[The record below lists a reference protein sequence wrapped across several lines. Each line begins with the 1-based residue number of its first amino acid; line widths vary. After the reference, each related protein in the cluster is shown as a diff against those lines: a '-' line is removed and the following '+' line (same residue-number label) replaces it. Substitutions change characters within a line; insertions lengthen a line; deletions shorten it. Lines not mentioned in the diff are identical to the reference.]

1 MLLPHVDK
9 LSVGTIVKTH
19 GIKGEMNVALDSA
32 ELDFDFQPGEPLILE
47 IDGLD
52 VPFFIRATRPRGAES
67 LLLSLDGI
75 DNETEASMLC
85 GHTLFTYVDDE
96 SDADDEDSDD
106 EEELTADD
114 LVGYDIMD
122 ADHPSTLIGHINQ
135 IRELAADCWY
145 FELAD
150 SGKLIPIADEFIT
163 AIDHQKRTVEMSLP
177 QGLLEL

>member
-32 ELDFDFQPGEPLILE
+32 ELDFDFQPGDPLILE

-75 DNETEASMLC
+75 ENETDAAMLC
-85 GHTLFTYVDDE
+85 GHTIFTYVDTEEDDT
-96 SDADDEDSDD
+96 SDAADD

-114 LVGYDIMD
+114 LIGYDIID
-122 ADHPSTLIGHINQ
+122 ADRPNTLIGHINQ
-135 IRELAADCWY
+135 IREMAADCWY

-163 AIDHQKRTVEMSLP
+163 AINHQKRTVEMSLP